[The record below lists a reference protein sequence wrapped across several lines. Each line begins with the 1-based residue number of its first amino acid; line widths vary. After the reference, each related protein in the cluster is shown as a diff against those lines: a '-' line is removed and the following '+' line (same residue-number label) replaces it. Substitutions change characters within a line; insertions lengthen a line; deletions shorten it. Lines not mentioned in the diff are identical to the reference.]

1 MVQPEDCLQLDVV
14 GVLQI
19 LEVVV
24 AGEARVERLR
34 DREEELLTVC
44 RNFAEVRLDL
54 SELALVQRP
63 WLLGLLLRVRV
74 KQVEKQV
81 VRLVVQ

>member
-1 MVQPEDCLQLDVV
+1 MV

-34 DREEELLTVC
+34 DREEELLAIG
-44 RNFAEVRLDL
+44 RNFAEV
-54 SELALVQRP
+54 
-63 WLLGLLLRVRV
+63 
-74 KQVEKQV
+74 
-81 VRLVVQ
+81 